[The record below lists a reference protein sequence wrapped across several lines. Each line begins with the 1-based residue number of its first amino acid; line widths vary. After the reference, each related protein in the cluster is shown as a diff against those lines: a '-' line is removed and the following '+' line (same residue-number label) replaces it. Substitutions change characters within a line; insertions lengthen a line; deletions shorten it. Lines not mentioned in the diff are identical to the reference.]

1 MVLNA
6 GLSKEGRRLVS
17 CHLELEELYVDLYQA
32 ILNRRSVR
40 RYRNEPLSREVLE
53 MVDDIVARARPLFP
67 ENRFRVMRRDVV
79 SGEDL
84 IAAMGGYGRVLS
96 PPHYLV
102 AHTMGNQMPLVDLG
116 YRLEQICVQMVQL
129 GISVCFIGSLGRE
142 NNVRVRFRLPRGGR
156 AGAFLLFGHAAET
169 VTGRTINA
177 VIRRASGGVTRLK
190 PEEIY
195 FDGSFD
201 RPATPPKHL
210 AKLIEAARRAP
221 SSNNAQPWRFLWRD
235 DTLWLLLHRR
245 NARYGSNPV
254 LQEYRYFDGGICLA
268 NLLLSLEALSL
279 PGEIS
284 LAGDDDLRTVEVP
297 ETLEPLAKVDLH

>member
-1 MVLNA
+1 M
-6 GLSKEGRRLVS
+6 
-17 CHLELEELYVDLYQA
+17 DLYQA

-40 RYRNEPLSREVLE
+40 RYRNEPLDREMLE

-84 IAAMGGYGRVLS
+84 IAAMGGYGRVVS

-102 AHTMGNQMPLVDLG
+102 AHTMGNRMPLVDLG

-142 NNVRVRFRLPRGGR
+142 NNVRIRFRLPRGGR
-156 AGAFLLFGHAAET
+156 TGAFLLFGHAAET

-201 RPATPPKHL
+201 RPAPPAKHL
-210 AKLIEAARRAP
+210 TKLIEAARRAP

-235 DTLWLLLHRR
+235 DTLWLLLHKR
-245 NARYGSNPV
+245 NARYGGNPV
-254 LQEYRYFDGGICLA
+254 LQEYRYFDGGICMA
-268 NLLLSLEALSL
+268 NLMLAIEALDL

-284 LAGDDDLRTVEVP
+284 LVESTDPSIPAFP
-297 ETLEPLAKVDLH
+297 ETLEPLAKVVLN